1 MLQPCMRKVRQG
13 ARGRRITRFLA
24 LGFIAMSLHHD
35 LRSMMFGALA
45 LALAGAP
52 AFAADALFPL
62 NSHVGLAP
70 PAGFVASQRF
80 GGFEN
85 PQANAVI
92 LLSAMP
98 AGAYPELEKSLSD
111 EALKQ

>member
-1 MLQPCMRKVRQG
+1 M
-13 ARGRRITRFLA
+13 
-24 LGFIAMSLHHD
+24 AMSLHHD

-52 AFAADALFPL
+52 AFAADAQFPL

-92 LLSAMP
+92 LLSALW
-98 AGAYPELEKSLSD
+98 ATVLLLS
-111 EALKQ
+111 